1 MKKYETIVE
10 KDENNELVIPFDED
24 LMSEIGWE
32 VGDTIEWTENDN
44 GSFTL
49 TRVVKDEQ
57 SN

>member
-10 KDENNELVIPFDED
+10 KDENNELVIPFDEE

-32 VGDTIEWTENDN
+32 IGDIIQWTENEN

>member
-10 KDENNELVIPFDED
+10 KDENNELVIPFDEE

-32 VGDTIEWTENDN
+32 VGDTIEWTENVD

-49 TRVVKDEQ
+49 TRVVKDELT
-57 SN
+57 N

>member
-32 VGDTIEWTENDN
+32 IGDIIQWTENEN